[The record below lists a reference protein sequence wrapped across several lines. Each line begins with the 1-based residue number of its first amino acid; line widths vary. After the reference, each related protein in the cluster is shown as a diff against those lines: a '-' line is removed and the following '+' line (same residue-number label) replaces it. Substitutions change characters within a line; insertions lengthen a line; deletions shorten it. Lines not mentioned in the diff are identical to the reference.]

1 MGRRIAVKPEVVLD
15 LDEQFDYYEGKGT
28 PDTVDHWL
36 NQAHATF
43 RFLATQPG
51 IGATYRPRDASL
63 AGLRRRPVDGFENH
77 YVYYLTTADGIEVIR
92 VLSGYRNVRRFL

>member
-1 MGRRIAVKPEVVLD
+1 MGLSISVKPEAALD

-28 PDTVDHWL
+28 PETADRWL

-51 IGATYRPRDASL
+51 IGAPYRPRDPVL
-63 AGLRRRPVDGFENH
+63 AGLRRWPVDGFENH